1 MHETV
6 KRPLWENGPMS
17 KRKYWWLV
25 PALAERGHTQRDV
38 ANAWKVDDATVSRFI
53 STGKPKATLERFRI
67 LAQMLGMSNDELMA
81 RLVEDVPP
89 RHVASRSAAGAR
101 AEKSKPPPNSVEA
114 ALDDAKKAV
123 QRLRELMPDA
133 RIHFSIDYSDS
144 GQ

>member
-1 MHETV
+1 MA
-6 KRPLWENGPMS
+6 
-17 KRKYWWLV
+17 KRKYGWLV

-67 LAQMLGMSNDELMA
+67 LAQMLDMTSDELMA
-81 RLVEDVPP
+81 RLVEELPP
-89 RHVASRSAAGAR
+89 RPLVSKPLAGPR
-101 AEKSKPPPNSVEA
+101 AEKSSLPPNSVEA